1 MKLRIKF
8 LWRSWNFIY
17 LSVRTKKSFSRWV
30 SSLGERSPRVREV
43 PGSNPNMSVFIL
55 YIRGDW
61 PSILD
66 TPRLIAQRTYVF
78 LFSTLEVTENRSQIP
93 LVWWHKCYHCA
104 TQTLSA
110 DFSCVIILSLLTCV
124 LRIIAWPYQ
133 RPEFKSDA
141 HRAPRAGQAWIFGSV
156 TRPCPFAVMISLP
169 SPSLHITSHDF
180 YIYRGWDWLLKLI
193 PIILFL
199 CIACGW
205 QYPL

>member
-8 LWRSWNFIY
+8 LWRSWNFIC
-17 LSVRTKKSFSRWV
+17 LSARTKKSVSRWV
-30 SSLGERSPRVREV
+30 SSLGERSRRVREV

-78 LFSTLEVTENRSQIP
+78 LFTTFEVTENRSQIP

-110 DFSCVIILSLLTCV
+110 DFSCVIILSLLTWSIKNHCV
-124 LRIIAWPYQ
+124 ALPKTWVQVRRTPSTKGWPSMDFWLGN
-133 RPEFKSDA
+133 P
-141 HRAPRAGQAWIFGSV
+141 SV
-156 TRPCPFAVMISLP
+156 SVRRYDIPPLPFTSH
-169 SPSLHITSHDF
+169 HIT
-180 YIYRGWDWLLKLI
+180 WLLYI
-193 PIILFL
+193 
-199 CIACGW
+199 
-205 QYPL
+205 